1 MRGNEK
7 AIWVVLGRLCV
18 AAVLCLGIMTMA
30 GCDDDDEDE
39 SDIRITNL
47 DNHNYTA
54 KLHRNSD
61 NSLVS
66 EITVNNGNTE
76 AFSDVADGTYY
87 ITITRTSSSS
97 VADTSSSFTIENDED
112 KAFYISGSGNIHS

>member
-1 MRGNEK
+1 MRDNEN
-7 AIWVVLGRLCV
+7 AIWNVLMRMCI
-18 AAVLCLGIMTMA
+18 AAVLCLGVMTMT
-30 GCDDDDEDE
+30 GCDDDDKDQ

-54 KLHRNSD
+54 KLYRNSD

-66 EITVNNGNTE
+66 TISVNNGNTE
-76 AFSDVADGTYY
+76 AFSNVADGTYY

-97 VADTSSSFTIENDED
+97 VADTSSSFTIENNED